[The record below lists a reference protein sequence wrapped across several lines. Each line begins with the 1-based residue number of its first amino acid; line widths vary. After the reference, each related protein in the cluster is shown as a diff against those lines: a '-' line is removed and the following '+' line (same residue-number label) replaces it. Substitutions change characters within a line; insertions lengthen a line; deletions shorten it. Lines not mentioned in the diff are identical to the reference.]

1 MLKRELEAKFG
12 AVESIE
18 KDGETFFLFSISAL
32 KDCRVLMTSDLHL
45 YSMNNAEST
54 KHKYLELYFELPSY
68 WSEKDLEDSENS
80 WVFSIL
86 SRLKN
91 HVVEKNTWFGDGHT
105 MQANEKNKS
114 IASNMKQNY
123 LMLSEPIHLSE
134 YLKSFSI
141 GTQNIEFLAIIPIFR
156 QEFQYKQAYG
166 TDKLREVFEER
177 EVTERLDEFRQNLVK
192 SRWRRV
198 FG

>member
-1 MLKRELEAKFG
+1 MLKSELETKFG
-12 AVESIE
+12 VVESIE

-32 KDCRVLMTSDLHL
+32 KDCRVLMTSNLHL

-54 KHKYLELYFELPSY
+54 EHKFVELYFELPSY
-68 WSEKDLEDSENS
+68 WSEKDLEDFENS

-141 GTQNIEFLAIIPIFR
+141 GTQNIEFLAIIPIF
-156 QEFQYKQAYG
+156 
-166 TDKLREVFEER
+166 
-177 EVTERLDEFRQNLVK
+177 VK
-192 SRWRRV
+192 S
-198 FG
+198 FSISKPMGPIN

>member
-1 MLKRELEAKFG
+1 MLKRELETKFG

-18 KDGETFFLFSISAL
+18 KDGETFYLFSISAL

-45 YSMNNAEST
+45 YRMNNDSI
-54 KHKYLELYFELPSY
+54 KHKFLELYFELPSY
-68 WSEKDLEDSENS
+68 WSEKDLEEPENS
-80 WVFSIL
+80 WVFSTL

-91 HVVEKNTWFGDGHT
+91 HVVDKSTWFADGHT
-105 MQANEKNKS
+105 MRANEKNQS

-134 YLKSFSI
+134 YLKGFSV

-177 EVTERLDEFRQNLVK
+177 EVTERLDGFRQNLIK